1 MLIYSSLVNFYIFY
15 FLLKEVGVGGGGLR
29 WTNVSH
35 SATEELRN
43 WSGIT
48 CITISFIYGIPFVDL
63 FDIFVL
69 QALLKLTTGF
79 LKREFQATPDFQ
91 NDDGVEFK

>member
-1 MLIYSSLVNFYIFY
+1 MSLIALQKNLEI
-15 FLLKEVGVGGGGLR
+15 EV
-29 WTNVSH
+29 
-35 SATEELRN
+35 
-43 WSGIT
+43 GIT

>member
-1 MLIYSSLVNFYIFY
+1 M
-15 FLLKEVGVGGGGLR
+15 GGGVYGGQMSNSL
-29 WTNVSH
+29 

-48 CITISFIYGIPFVDL
+48 CITISFIYKTPFVDL
-63 FDIFVL
+63 FDTFFL

-91 NDDGVEFK
+91 NEDGVEFK